1 MAGDT
6 RSSARAFVRSLN
18 ILLKFARLY
27 EFGHVR
33 TMAQFETTWK
43 ELHAALRES
52 GETGVLLGASGTQIL
67 LDGVPLGSAAG
78 ERSFAQLLTS
88 SGIASIHFAKNL
100 TQPQFSR
107 FVRAFPSGNAK
118 PNQLAEQ
125 LKTALSGDT
134 SIKINEIRF
143 VAEDSSVAGI
153 KVAAQLTAKAL
164 GAGGDKLRDI
174 FEDPNKLLQL
184 ILAAESSRGGG
195 PGGGGGGGGGSG
207 PGFGGGG
214 PGGGTGGSGSGT
226 GSSWSGGTGAGGS
239 LWEAGKA
246 AGGGGGGGTG
256 AGGGG
261 VGGPGGGAGG
271 TGSGGGGGTGEGTG
285 GGGGLGSGPGGGGP
299 GGGGPGGGGP
309 GGGGGLSGG
318 PGGGGPGGG
327 GPGGGGPGGGGGFG
341 SGSGPGGTGGGGGG
355 GFGGGPGSGGPG
367 SGGPGG
373 GGPGGGGPGGGGP
386 GGGGPGGGSGGPGG
400 GFGGGAGGGGGA
412 GAGQGGEPGK
422 WMTASAL
429 LRGGVLGG
437 VPGAPGVGPAGA
449 GGGGGYAVAEEEV
462 RSMIGLFAQLGKSR
476 KDPESRMDT
485 ATFQSRLTAMP
496 VRAQYTLQQAL
507 SGLAAQAPS
516 EAPDRP
522 MLLKLAE
529 HVAIRF
535 ALDSYERGE
544 LRVNA
549 VKQLLD
555 RMNSE
560 IEALRKIL
568 GAQEEAMASAGVSV
582 QSYTE
587 LLDQE
592 FWLQVPEEN
601 KKEVL
606 TSDEAWCVPPRN
618 VRAFLEEMLRR
629 GELKT
634 VNEILT
640 KYAACVALD
649 APEARRTTAIGLSD
663 LAEFYGSG
671 DGSALIDVIQRLGNQ
686 LSVER
691 ESDLQTLVGA
701 AFVRMSQEAGSKRF
715 YPAMQQA
722 LASLDTVEAL
732 RPGSTNNIRQRI
744 GTEERLPE
752 FIEDTLRTGQIP
764 DGLLDILALVPKAT
778 LQYVTNRFSN
788 CGFREDCELLGRVV
802 HGLGEEA
809 VQRLIET
816 LQSAPA
822 NEATEVIGL
831 LSQLSP
837 EAVEKILPA
846 RLAQW
851 PRTSHDRAV
860 RQLSATP
867 AEQRGRL
874 LAMLYDSLDPL
885 IRPLALDEMGM
896 SLRQECIGKVV
907 ELTQDEVTPG
917 FTRIKAIEAAGRLRA
932 SAGSAAFQQIL
943 EAKQVWRWSYHTE
956 LRIAAAQAL
965 QKIEPTLAME
975 KIASSGLDRKELV
988 MEPIDPEHNA
998 PVTRQRRYAR
1008 LKLSRPVIAVTTN
1021 LRDNIR
1027 LMIPEL
1033 NMGGGIGAADRHLA
1047 PGSLLTLK
1055 ISHGVRNIRAQAI
1068 VRGARPQAMAFE
1080 FVDMELDERARLRKL
1095 LLELGGLPQPS
1106 NVGNRSRRQSRVAMM
1121 K

>member
-118 PNQLAEQ
+118 PSQLAEQ
-125 LKTALSGDT
+125 LKAAMAGDT

-153 KVAAQLTAKAL
+153 KMAAQLTAKVL
-164 GAGGDKLRDI
+164 GAGGDKFRDI

-184 ILAAESSRGGG
+184 ILAAESSR
-195 PGGGGGGGGGSG
+195 GGGGGGGGSG

-214 PGGGTGGSGSGT
+214 PGGGTGGSGGGA

-373 GGPGGGGPGGGGP
+373 G
-386 GGGGPGGGSGGPGG
+386 
-400 GFGGGAGGGGGA
+400 FGGGAGGGGGA

-516 EAPDRP
+516 EAPDKP

-640 KYAACVALD
+640 KYAACVALE

-671 DGSALIDVIQRLGNQ
+671 DGSALIDVIQRLGKQ
-686 LSVER
+686 LAVER
-691 ESDLQTLVGA
+691 EGDLQTLIGA
-701 AFVRMSQEAGSKRF
+701 AFVRMSQEAGAKKF

-722 LASLDTVEAL
+722 LASLDGVEAL
-732 RPGSTNNIRQRI
+732 RPGTTTAIRQRI
-744 GTEERLPE
+744 ATEERLPE

-809 VQRLIET
+809 VQRLIE
-816 LQSAPA
+816 
-822 NEATEVIGL
+822 
-831 LSQLSP
+831 
-837 EAVEKILPA
+837 
-846 RLAQW
+846 
-851 PRTSHDRAV
+851 
-860 RQLSATP
+860 
-867 AEQRGRL
+867 
-874 LAMLYDSLDPL
+874 
-885 IRPLALDEMGM
+885 
-896 SLRQECIGKVV
+896 
-907 ELTQDEVTPG
+907 
-917 FTRIKAIEAAGRLRA
+917 
-932 SAGSAAFQQIL
+932 
-943 EAKQVWRWSYHTE
+943 
-956 LRIAAAQAL
+956 
-965 QKIEPTLAME
+965 
-975 KIASSGLDRKELV
+975 
-988 MEPIDPEHNA
+988 
-998 PVTRQRRYAR
+998 
-1008 LKLSRPVIAVTTN
+1008 
-1021 LRDNIR
+1021 
-1027 LMIPEL
+1027 
-1033 NMGGGIGAADRHLA
+1033 
-1047 PGSLLTLK
+1047 
-1055 ISHGVRNIRAQAI
+1055 
-1068 VRGARPQAMAFE
+1068 
-1080 FVDMELDERARLRKL
+1080 
-1095 LLELGGLPQPS
+1095 
-1106 NVGNRSRRQSRVAMM
+1106 
-1121 K
+1121 

>member
-1 MAGDT
+1 
-6 RSSARAFVRSLN
+6 
-18 ILLKFARLY
+18 
-27 EFGHVR
+27 
-33 TMAQFETTWK
+33 
-43 ELHAALRES
+43 
-52 GETGVLLGASGTQIL
+52 
-67 LDGVPLGSAAG
+67 
-78 ERSFAQLLTS
+78 
-88 SGIASIHFAKNL
+88 
-100 TQPQFSR
+100 
-107 FVRAFPSGNAK
+107 
-118 PNQLAEQ
+118 
-125 LKTALSGDT
+125 
-134 SIKINEIRF
+134 
-143 VAEDSSVAGI
+143 
-153 KVAAQLTAKAL
+153 
-164 GAGGDKLRDI
+164 
-174 FEDPNKLLQL
+174 
-184 ILAAESSRGGG
+184 
-195 PGGGGGGGGGSG
+195 
-207 PGFGGGG
+207 
-214 PGGGTGGSGSGT
+214 
-226 GSSWSGGTGAGGS
+226 
-239 LWEAGKA
+239 
-246 AGGGGGGGTG
+246 
-256 AGGGG
+256 
-261 VGGPGGGAGG
+261 
-271 TGSGGGGGTGEGTG
+271 
-285 GGGGLGSGPGGGGP
+285 
-299 GGGGPGGGGP
+299 
-309 GGGGGLSGG
+309 
-318 PGGGGPGGG
+318 
-327 GPGGGGPGGGGGFG
+327 
-341 SGSGPGGTGGGGGG
+341 
-355 GFGGGPGSGGPG
+355 
-367 SGGPGG
+367 
-373 GGPGGGGPGGGGP
+373 
-386 GGGGPGGGSGGPGG
+386 
-400 GFGGGAGGGGGA
+400 
-412 GAGQGGEPGK
+412 
-422 WMTASAL
+422 MTASAL

-449 GGGGGYAVAEEEV
+449 GGGAGYAVAEEEV

-507 SGLAAQAPS
+507 AGLAAQAPS
-516 EAPDRP
+516 EAPDKP

-592 FWLQVPEEN
+592 FWQQVPEEN

-640 KYAACVALD
+640 KYAACIALE

-671 DGSALIDVIQRLGNQ
+671 DGSALIDVIQRMGKQ
-686 LSVER
+686 LAVER
-691 ESDLQTLVGA
+691 EGDLQTLIGA
-701 AFVRMSQEAGSKRF
+701 AFVRMSQEAGAKKF

-722 LASLDTVEAL
+722 LASLDSVEAV
-732 RPGSTNNIRQRI
+732 RPGTTNAIRQRI
-744 GTEERLPE
+744 ATEERLPE

-837 EAVEKILPA
+837 EAVERILPA

-896 SLRQECIGKVV
+896 SLRTECIDKVV
-907 ELTQDEVTPG
+907 VLTQDETTPG
-917 FTRIKAIEAAGRLRA
+917 FTRIKAIEAVGRLRA
-932 SAGSAAFQQIL
+932 SAASAALQHIL
-943 EAKQVWRWSYHTE
+943 EAKQVWRWSYPSE

-975 KIASSGLDRKELV
+975 KISASGLDRKELV
-988 MEPIDPEHNA
+988 MEPIDPDPNA

-1008 LKLSRPVIAVTTN
+1008 LKLSRTVTAVTTN

-1027 LMIPEL
+1027 LTIPEL
-1033 NMGGGIGAADRHLA
+1033 NMSGGIGAADRHLA

-1080 FVDMELDERARLRKL
+1080 FVDMDLDERSRLRKL
-1095 LLELGGLPQPS
+1095 LLELGGLPMPS
-1106 NVGNRSRRQSRVAMM
+1106 NVGNRTRRQSRVAMM